1 MKRRHILIYASF
13 VPLALMECAQ
23 AAPDLIANP
32 AALPLRNLQIEVRQ
46 VLSGES
52 QRSDAGSAGGVQ
64 IDNQGQVSVQG
75 TLRLQQ
81 RQSQQSSTA
90 SQQVLVLNGRAAR
103 ISLGTVWP
111 LRVFQTW
118 LRDGRLI
125 TTQGTLLLQAGT
137 GFSATPR
144 WDGSDV
150 VELEI
155 AAQQAPGNTGNSA
168 GNAVSA
174 LQNNTSTASVVV
186 VPLGEWSTVA
196 QSEQSSQDQ
205 QSGLAGGGR
214 VSTQS
219 RTDVQVRVTAR

>member
-1 MKRRHILIYASF
+1 MKRRDILIHASF
-13 VPLALMECAQ
+13 GPLALMQYAQ
-23 AAPDLIANP
+23 AAPDSIANP
-32 AALPLRNLQIEVRQ
+32 ATLPLRNLQIEVRQ
-46 VLSGES
+46 VQSGES
-52 QRSDAGSAGGVQ
+52 QRNEAGSAGGVQ
-64 IDNQGQVSVQG
+64 IDSQGQVAVQG

-81 RQSQQSSTA
+81 RQSQQSSSA
-90 SQQVLVLNGRAAR
+90 SQLVLVLNGRSAR
-103 ISLGTVWP
+103 IALGTVWP

-118 LRDGRLI
+118 LRDGRLV
-125 TTQGTLLLQAGT
+125 TTQGTLLIQAGT

-155 AAQQAPGNTGNSA
+155 AAQQAPGNA
-168 GNAVSA
+168 ANAVGA
-174 LQNNTSTASVVV
+174 LQNNSSTTSVVV

-205 QSGLAGGGR
+205 QSGLAGGAR

>member
-13 VPLALMECAQ
+13 VPLALMEYAQ

-32 AALPLRNLQIEVRQ
+32 TNLPLRNLQIEVRQ

-52 QRSDAGSAGGVQ
+52 QRNDTGNAGGVQ
-64 IDNQGQVSVQG
+64 IDSQGQVSVQG

-125 TTQGTLLLQAGT
+125 TTQGTLLIQAGT

-155 AAQQAPGNTGNSA
+155 AAQQAPVNTGNSA
-168 GNAVSA
+168 GNATGA
-174 LQNNTSTASVVV
+174 LQNNSTASVVV

-196 QSEQSSQDQ
+196 QSEQTSQDQ
-205 QSGLAGGGR
+205 QSGLAGGNR

-219 RTDVQVRVTAR
+219 RVDVQVRVTAR

>member
-1 MKRRHILIYASF
+1 M
-13 VPLALMECAQ
+13 
-23 AAPDLIANP
+23 
-32 AALPLRNLQIEVRQ
+32 PLRNLQIEVRQ
-46 VLSGES
+46 VQSGES
-52 QRSDAGSAGGVQ
+52 QRNEAGSAGGVQ
-64 IDNQGQVSVQG
+64 IDSQGQVAVQG

-81 RQSQQSSTA
+81 RQSQQSSSA
-90 SQQVLVLNGRAAR
+90 SQLVLVLNGRSAR
-103 ISLGTVWP
+103 IALGTVWP

-118 LRDGRLI
+118 LRDGRLV
-125 TTQGTLLLQAGT
+125 TTQGTLLIQAGT

-155 AAQQAPGNTGNSA
+155 AAQQAPGNA
-168 GNAVSA
+168 ANAVGA
-174 LQNNTSTASVVV
+174 LQNNSSTTSVVV

-205 QSGLAGGGR
+205 QSGLAGGAR

>member
-1 MKRRHILIYASF
+1 MKRRSLLIYASF
-13 VPLALMECAQ
+13 LPLALMEHAQ
-23 AAPDLIANP
+23 AAPDSIANP
-32 AALPLRNLQIEVRQ
+32 TALPLRNLQIEVRQ
-46 VLSGES
+46 VQSGES
-52 QRSDAGSAGGVQ
+52 QRNEAGSAGGVQ
-64 IDNQGQVSVQG
+64 IDNQGQVAVQG

-90 SQQVLVLNGRAAR
+90 NQLVLVLNGRSAR
-103 ISLGTVWP
+103 IALGTVWP

-144 WDGSDV
+144 WDGSEV

-155 AAQQAPGNTGNSA
+155 AAQQAPGNTGNS

-174 LQNNTSTASVVV
+174 LQNNSSTTSVVV

-196 QSEQSSQDQ
+196 QSEQNSQDQ
-205 QSGLAGGGR
+205 QSGLAGSAR
-214 VSTQS
+214 ASTQS